1 MAESF
6 RALRLRSK
14 GEPRCEVVQISV
26 DELSPGNVVIAPEF
40 SAINYKDAMA
50 ATGAA
55 PILRVPTLIG
65 GIDAAGT
72 VVHSEDE
79 KFTVG
84 QAVLV
89 TGCGLSETR
98 DGGFCERL
106 RVPGDVLIDI
116 PSPFTPRSAAI
127 LGTAGFT
134 AMLAVERLQEN
145 HATPDKGPIL
155 VTGASGG
162 VGSLAVLLLSRLGY
176 STIAMTGKPETHE
189 ALRALGASEIREP
202 FDLSADPDG
211 LAKAEITGAIDNLG
225 GRALPLLVRMTQPW
239 GSVVSIGRATGNDFH
254 GSVIPFI
261 IRGVSILGVTSANCP
276 MERRRRAWDKL
287 FETLQPEDLEP
298 LVADTINLED
308 LPDRFPRYIEG
319 HGRGRTLVRLV
330 QDYGRTI

>member
-1 MAESF
+1 MSDSF
-6 RALRLRSK
+6 RALRLRAE
-14 GEPRCEVVQISV
+14 GEPLCEIVQVSV
-26 DELSPGNVVIAPEF
+26 EELSPGNVVIAPEF

-79 KFTVG
+79 RLAVG
-84 QAVLV
+84 QEVLV

-98 DGGFCERL
+98 DGGFSERL

-116 PSPFTPRSAAI
+116 PAPFTAREAAI
-127 LGTAGFT
+127 LGTAGLT
-134 AMLAVERLQEN
+134 AMLAIERLQEN
-145 HATPDKGPIL
+145 RVTPDMGPVL

-162 VGSLAVLLLSRLGY
+162 VGSVAVLLLSRLGY
-176 STIAMTGKPETHE
+176 STIAMTGKAEACE
-189 ALRALGASEIREP
+189 ALRALGADEIREP
-202 FDLSADPDG
+202 FDLSANPDG
-211 LAKAEITGAIDNLG
+211 LAKAEISGAIDNLG
-225 GRALPLLVRMTQPW
+225 GSALPLLVRMTQPW
-239 GSVVSIGRATGNDFH
+239 GSVVSIGRATGNEFQ

-276 MERRRRAWDKL
+276 MERRRHAWGQL

-298 LVADTINLED
+298 LVEDTIDLED
-308 LPDRFPRYIEG
+308 LPGRFSRYIEG
-319 HGRGRTLVRLV
+319 RGRGRTLVRLV
-330 QDYGRTI
+330 QG